1 MNLVGSCLHKDVV
14 KRLITPNGVKI
25 SNTTEASDL
34 FDSEECERK
43 VDEKEYEFYREESEE
58 KAAEKDYEDKDE
70 NFLFD
75 IDNDEEAAIEKTEE
89 NKKK

>member
-25 SNTTEASDL
+25 SKITEGSEL
-34 FDSEECERK
+34 FDSEESERK
-43 VDEKEYEFYREESEE
+43 ADEKEYEFYREESEE
-58 KAAEKDYEDKDE
+58 KAGEKYYEDKDE

-75 IDNDEEAAIEKTEE
+75 IDNDEEAAIEKTEK